1 MMKKITFALFFG
13 NRGFFSPEPIAGA
26 IAEMK
31 QTVLECGFDYI
42 CCKESL
48 TRYGAVETAAEGRIY
63 VGFLE
68 ENRGKYDG
76 VILCLPNFG
85 DENGILAAL
94 GDVKVPILVQA
105 YPDKLGKMSFIER
118 RDSMCGKFAA
128 CNILRQ
134 AGIPYTLTRKFAVDP
149 LSADF
154 KNDLQNFAAVCR
166 IVRGMRKFNI
176 GAIGARTTAFKT
188 VRVDE
193 LALQKKGINVETID
207 LSSVF
212 GRMETAAAEKI
223 AEAKAKILKAA
234 EYHGD
239 GEKLLQPA
247 RLQAA
252 LEEITAEYSLDAIA
266 TRCWDELPKY
276 RGIVPCVNVGLLND
290 IGIPTACEVDIENAV
305 MMKAVSLAA
314 DSACTLLDYNNNYGY
329 DTDKSIMFHCGPV
342 PVSMMKGKG
351 RIGEHKMF
359 VKTYGCGT
367 GINKGE
373 LKEGEVTFGS
383 VKTENGEIY
392 AFVSKGEFTSDSFD
406 EDFFGV
412 GKVIH
417 REGLN
422 NVSNYMAENGY
433 KHHLAVTYGN
443 YAESI
448 QEAFS
453 KYLGYKSVIL

>member
-1 MMKKITFALFFG
+1 M
-13 NRGFFSPEPIAGA
+13 
-26 IAEMK
+26 
-31 QTVLECGFDYI
+31 
-42 CCKESL
+42 
-48 TRYGAVETAAEGRIY
+48 
-63 VGFLE
+63 
-68 ENRGKYDG
+68 
-76 VILCLPNFG
+76 
-85 DENGILAAL
+85 
-94 GDVKVPILVQA
+94 
-105 YPDKLGKMSFIER
+105 
-118 RDSMCGKFAA
+118 
-128 CNILRQ
+128 
-134 AGIPYTLTRKFAVDP
+134 
-149 LSADF
+149 
-154 KNDLQNFAAVCR
+154 
-166 IVRGMRKFNI
+166 
-176 GAIGARTTAFKT
+176 
-188 VRVDE
+188 
-193 LALQKKGINVETID
+193 
-207 LSSVF
+207 
-212 GRMETAAAEKI
+212 
-223 AEAKAKILKAA
+223 
-234 EYHGD
+234 
-239 GEKLLQPA
+239 
-247 RLQAA
+247 
-252 LEEITAEYSLDAIA
+252 
-266 TRCWDELPKY
+266 
-276 RGIVPCVNVGLLND
+276 
-290 IGIPTACEVDIENAV
+290 GIPTACEVDIENAV

-443 YAESI
+443 YADSI

>member
-1 MMKKITFALFFG
+1 MKKITFALFFG
-13 NRGFFSPEPIAGA
+13 NRGFFPPEPIAGA

-63 VGFLE
+63 AGFLE

-105 YPDKLGKMSFIER
+105 YPDELGKMSFAER

-134 AGIPYTLTRKFAVDP
+134 AGITYTLTRKFAVDP

-176 GAIGARTTAFKT
+176 GAIGARKTAFKT

-239 GEKLLQPA
+239 GEKLLQLA

-266 TRCWDELPKY
+266 IRCWDELPKY

-290 IGIPTACEVDIENAV
+290 MGIPTACEVDIENAV

-392 AFVSKGEFTSDSFD
+392 AFVSKGELTSDSFD